1 MLKVSLVTLLHIP
14 VGVFSNMLGY
24 LSGRYSHLMVLDWA
38 GFRLFLFG
46 TYSSFRSSIAPSIA
60 SGAVWQHLLP
70 RSSMRFALS
79 AWYFR

>member
-24 LSGRYSHLMVLDWA
+24 LSGRYTHLVVLDWA
-38 GFRLFLFG
+38 ELRLFFG
-46 TYSSFRSSIAPSIA
+46 AYSSFRSSIAPSIA